1 MIIEEDYSPADHSA
15 DVNQKFED
23 LENQKQMLSDEIS
36 ETSLWKFLKII
47 SLRKRIRKV
56 GQDRNDL
63 MRNNGLIYHACIL
76 DL

>member
-1 MIIEEDYSPADHSA
+1 MIIEEDYFPANHSA

-23 LENQKQMLSDEIS
+23 LENQKQILTDEIS
-36 ETSLWKFLKII
+36 NISLWKVLKII
-47 SLRKRIRKV
+47 SLRKRIREV
-56 GQDRNDL
+56 DQNINDL